1 MPAVIRPTIP
11 ADQFP
16 LLALAKETGVF
27 KPIELDALEEV
38 LNDYHA
44 TNHAHG
50 HRSVTFEDGGE
61 VLGFAYYAPASM
73 TDHTWYLYWIAV
85 TKRTQARG
93 IGGKLLT
100 FAEDDIRQRRGR
112 ILLIETSSTP
122 HYELTRR
129 FYLKQQYEQA
139 AVIPDYYADGDSMVV
154 FRKRLKD

>member
-1 MPAVIRPTIP
+1 MSPVIRPTIP

-50 HRSVTFEDGGE
+50 HRSVTYEDGGE
-61 VLGFAYYAPASM
+61 VLGFAYYAPAAM

-93 IGGKLLT
+93 IGGKLLK
-100 FAEDDIRQRRGR
+100 FAEDDIRQRQGR

-129 FYLKQQYEQA
+129 FYLKQEYEQVA
-139 AVIPDYYADGDSMVV
+139 IVPDYYADGDSMVV
-154 FRKRLKD
+154 FRKRLKA

>member
-1 MPAVIRPTIP
+1 MPPIIRPTIP

-16 LLALAKETGVF
+16 LLTLARETGVF

-50 HRSVTFEDGGE
+50 HRSITYEDAGD
-61 VLGFAYYAPASM
+61 VLGFAYYAPAAM

-85 TKRTQARG
+85 TKRTQAKG

-100 FAEDDIRQRRGR
+100 FAEDDIRQRQGR

-129 FYLKQQYEQA
+129 FYLKQHYEEA
-139 AVIPDYYADGDSMVV
+139 AVVPDYYADGDSMVV
-154 FRKRLKD
+154 YRKRLKG